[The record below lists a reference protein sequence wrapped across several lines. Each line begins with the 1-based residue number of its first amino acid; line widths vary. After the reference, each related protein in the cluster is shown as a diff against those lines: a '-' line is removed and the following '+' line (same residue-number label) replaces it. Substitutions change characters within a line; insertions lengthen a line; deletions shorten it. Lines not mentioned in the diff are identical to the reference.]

1 MFANSDLEK
10 ARNTNLFELLSQRGY
25 TLIKEGSQYRIAD
38 HEGLIV
44 HENKWFRHSLNIGG
58 NPIDLIM
65 HLENLSFRK
74 AVEQILGNQIKN
86 NDDYLIKQ
94 RLIDAELVNELISL
108 DFIKYENDKVFFFGY
123 ENQGDLKNWGKI
135 VCTTWR
141 STVSDAKG
149 ELKNSKKQ
157 YSFSIPDFVG
167 CQSGQRQIIIA
178 ESPIDILSIA
188 CLEQR
193 KYKKGYYQT
202 YKIALCGLTQPHLG
216 KRIQS
221 LRPTN
226 IFLALDNDAP
236 GKNAAIKLQSQL
248 QKIAPTHIVQYQ
260 GKDPNEY
267 LIQLLKSNQS

>member
-1 MFANSDLEK
+1 MFANSDLEI

-25 TLIKEGSQYRIAD
+25 TLLKEGSQYRMVD
-38 HEGLIV
+38 HEGLII

-65 HLENLSFRK
+65 HLENLPFRK
-74 AVEQILGNQIKN
+74 AVEEILGNQIKN
-86 NDDYLIKQ
+86 NDDYLIKH
-94 RLIDAELVNELISL
+94 RLIDAELVNELICIE
-108 DFIKYENDKVFFFGY
+108 FIKYEKDNVLFFGY
-123 ENQGDLKNWGKI
+123 ENQGDLKNPGQI
-135 VCTTWR
+135 ACTTWR

-157 YSFSIPDFVG
+157 NSFSIPDFVG

-188 CLEQR
+188 CLEHR

-202 YKIALCGLTQPHLG
+202 YKIALCGLIQPHLD
-216 KRIQS
+216 KRLQS

-248 QKIAPTHIVQYQ
+248 QKIAPVHIIQYQ

-267 LIQLLKSNQS
+267 LIQLLKSNPS

>member
-1 MFANSDLEK
+1 MTSNK
-10 ARNTNLFELLSQRGY
+10 TGTLL
-25 TLIKEGSQYRIAD
+25 KEGSQYRIAN
-38 HEGLIV
+38 HEGLII

-65 HLENLSFRK
+65 HLENLPFRQ
-74 AVEQILGNQIKN
+74 AVEEILGNQIKN
-86 NDDYLIKQ
+86 TDDYLIKN
-94 RLIDAELVNELISL
+94 RLIDAELVNELICL
-108 DFIKYENDKVFFFGY
+108 DFIKYENNKVFFFGY

-135 VCTTWR
+135 ACTTWR

-188 CLEQR
+188 CLEHR

-202 YKIALCGLTQPHLG
+202 YKIALCGLTQPQLP
-216 KRIQS
+216 KRLQN

-226 IFLALDNDAP
+226 IFLAMDNDAP
-236 GKNAAIKLQSQL
+236 GKNAASKLQSQL
-248 QKIAPTHIVQYQ
+248 QKIAPTQIIQYQ

-267 LIQLLKSNQS
+267 LIQLLKSNPS